1 MRIYD
6 GLYTWDG
13 WGGKM
18 RLASGR
24 CRLRLF
30 DLKKGSEGEVTHLKR
45 FVAVVSD
52 IPFEKQGPNQLTVK
66 SCAGHIASN
75 VVKNFSIDPGR
86 MLWIEHYPEETGN
99 EKLRYPVPERF
110 DEAEFSWNEQV
121 ATNARWKTPS
131 PATVKLVKKLLE
143 T

>member
-18 RLASGR
+18 KLASGR

-66 SCAGHIASN
+66 SCAGHIATN
-75 VVKNFSIDPGR
+75 VVKNFSIDPAR
-86 MLWIEHYPEETGN
+86 MLWIEYYPEEP
-99 EKLRYPVPERF
+99 ESKKLRYPVPERF
-110 DEAEFSWNEQV
+110 DEAEFSWNERG
-121 ATNARWKTPS
+121 ATNVRWKTPS
-131 PATVKLVKKLLE
+131 PATVELVKKLLE
-143 T
+143 S

>member
-52 IPFEKQGPNQLTVK
+52 IPFGKQGPNQLTVK
-66 SCAGHIASN
+66 SCASHIATN
-75 VVKNFSIDPGR
+75 VVRNFSIEPGR
-86 MLWIEHYPEETGN
+86 MLWIEHYPGDSEN
-99 EKLRYPVPERF
+99 EKLRYPVKEHF
-110 DEAEFSWNEQV
+110 DEAEFSWDEGG
-121 ATNARWKTPS
+121 AKNARWKTPS
-131 PATVKLVKKLLE
+131 PATVELVKKLLE

>member
-6 GLYTWDG
+6 SLYTWDG

-18 RLASGR
+18 KLASGR

-30 DLKKGSEGEVTHLKR
+30 DLKKGSEGGVTHLKR

-66 SCAGHIASN
+66 SCAGHIATN
-75 VVKNFSIDPGR
+75 VVRNFSIDPGR
-86 MLWIEHYPEETGN
+86 MLWIEYYPGDPEN
-99 EKLRYPVPERF
+99 EKFRYPVQEHF
-110 DEAEFSWNEQV
+110 EETEFTWTENGAEK
-121 ATNARWKTPS
+121 ARWKTPG
-131 PATVKLVKKLLE
+131 PATVELVKRLLE